1 MVKLLYA
8 EGRENYS
15 VSGENRTGL
24 LEAGPKQENFSVEAQ
39 EEKPGALLRRKEK
52 ARLEDFIAGRTGR
65 RTPWLAPVRRT
76 FHLTQEGESPG

>member
-1 MVKLLYA
+1 MKLLYA

-52 ARLEDFIAGRTGR
+52 ARLEDFIVGRAGRRKTQ
-65 RTPWLAPVRRT
+65 PAP
-76 FHLTQEGESPG
+76 TQENFSPAWGGE